1 MPNDAP
7 LDELKA
13 ELDKLA
19 AENLALQVVVQF
31 LFKSLGDAN
40 PALRPLLLKIFDDA
54 ANFTERMRANLTG
67 TANSGP
73 DRRRYEPR
81 TSRP

>member
-1 MPNDAP
+1 MPNDTR

-40 PALRPLLLKIFDDA
+40 PALRPLLLKTFDDA
-54 ANFTERMRANLTG
+54 ANFTERMRADLTRNG
-67 TANSGP
+67 QLWT
-73 DRRRYEPR
+73 
-81 TSRP
+81 